1 MNTASRN
8 IQIRRA
14 SLGDSV
20 HAGLT
25 ISLPVPPKPEL
36 PEQQPPDMP
45 VKVVLAYDDDIAL
58 HAAMGVY
65 RGVVGRLTAEFEFRD
80 FWWRFD
86 ALAKPALFELAVGV
100 AAEADL
106 VFCCPGNPQML
117 PRLVQ
122 DWIRQWLTRRTQPDG
137 ALVLLLPVSA
147 GNPPSPTLLERDLR
161 ETARAGGV
169 AFFATNYLADHSQP
183 PASSPAQPPNVFGE
197 DLDVVRAVEH
207 GAGVQHWGIN
217 E

>member
-1 MNTASRN
+1 MKAVA
-8 IQIRRA
+8 Q
-14 SLGDSV
+14 
-20 HAGLT
+20 
-25 ISLPVPPKPEL
+25 VPEM
-36 PEQQPPDMP
+36 PEQQQPEAP
-45 VKVVLAYDDDIAL
+45 VKVVFAYDDDAAF
-58 HAAMGVY
+58 HAAMEIY
-65 RGVVGRLTAEFEFRD
+65 RGVTGRLTAQFEFRD

-86 ALAKPALFELAVGV
+86 ALAKPALFERAVGI

-106 VFCCPGNPQML
+106 VFCCPGNPQVL

-137 ALVLLLPVSA
+137 ALVLLSPVIA

-161 ETARAGGV
+161 ETARAGGL

-183 PASSPAQPPNVFGE
+183 PASSPAKPPTVSGE
-197 DLDVVRAVEH
+197 DLDVVRMVERD
-207 GAGVQHWGIN
+207 AGVRHWGSN